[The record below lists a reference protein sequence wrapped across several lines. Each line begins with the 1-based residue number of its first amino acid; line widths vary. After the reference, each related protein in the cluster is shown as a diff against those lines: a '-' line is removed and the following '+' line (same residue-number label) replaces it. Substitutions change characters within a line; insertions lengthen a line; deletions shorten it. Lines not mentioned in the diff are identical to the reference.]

1 MVWDLKQK
9 VYVNNPH
16 TLQELE
22 NEIRRVL
29 SEITERELQKVFQN
43 FLYIVVTIVS
53 TKVEIIF
60 NICFD
65 KRYDQRYFS

>member
-16 TLQELE
+16 TLQKLE

-29 SEITERELQKVFQN
+29 SEITERERERERERELQKVFQN
-43 FLYIVVTIVS
+43 FIHRCDYCIQ
-53 TKVEIIF
+53 KGGNHF
-60 NICFD
+60 RHMF
-65 KRYDQRYFS
+65 